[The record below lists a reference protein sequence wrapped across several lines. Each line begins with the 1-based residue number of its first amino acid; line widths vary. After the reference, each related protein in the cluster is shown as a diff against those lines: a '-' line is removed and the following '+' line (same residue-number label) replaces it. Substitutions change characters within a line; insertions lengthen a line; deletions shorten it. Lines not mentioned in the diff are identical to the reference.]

1 MKTLGLFAI
10 IETLNLLIALF
21 LITSG
26 IVIQFIPIF
35 EKKLT
40 KLIGKS
46 LISRL
51 MCNRY
56 IQLVAGFFLILA
68 GLRNF

>member
-1 MKTLGLFAI
+1 MNFFAI
-10 IETLNLLIALF
+10 IETLDLLIALF
-21 LITSG
+21 LITIG

-35 EKKLT
+35 EKKIT
-40 KLIGKS
+40 KIIGKS
-46 LISRL
+46 LLSRL

-56 IQLVAGFFLILA
+56 VQLVAGFFLILT

>member
-1 MKTLGLFAI
+1 MNFFAI
-10 IETLNLLIALF
+10 IETLDLLIALF
-21 LITSG
+21 LITIG

-35 EKKLT
+35 EKKIT
-40 KLIGKS
+40 KIIGKT
-46 LISRL
+46 LLSRL

-56 IQLVAGFFLILA
+56 VQLVAGFFLILT

>member
-1 MKTLGLFAI
+1 MNFFAI
-10 IETLNLLIALF
+10 IETLDLLIALF
-21 LITSG
+21 LITIG

-35 EKKLT
+35 EKKIT
-40 KLIGKS
+40 EFIGKT
-46 LISRL
+46 LLSRL

-56 IQLVAGFFLILA
+56 VQLVAGFFLILT

>member
-1 MKTLGLFAI
+1 VNFFAI
-10 IETLNLLIALF
+10 IETLDLLIALF
-21 LITSG
+21 LITIG

-35 EKKLT
+35 EKKIT
-40 KLIGKS
+40 KIIGKT
-46 LISRL
+46 LLSRL

-56 IQLVAGFFLILA
+56 VQLVAGFFLILT